1 LFCLF
6 LKKFPFFP
14 SLCIIVFSLLLFFF
28 LRGDDDVCGRFL
40 PCSLLF
46 YADKGEIIMDKD
58 EKAGRRGWKN
68 DEKFIEER
76 NFA

>member
-1 LFCLF
+1 
-6 LKKFPFFP
+6 
-14 SLCIIVFSLLLFFF
+14 
-28 LRGDDDVCGRFL
+28 
-40 PCSLLF
+40 LLF